1 MAAEAAA
8 EGQETKKE
16 AKARKKEEKKKKKEE
31 KKAAKGDSEMSEE
44 SESGGSKIV
53 VALAT
58 LVIIAI
64 WLGILALLIKLD
76 VGGFGSTVLHP
87 ILKDVPYVNKI
98 LPKVQEEAEA
108 ENLDYPYKTLDEA
121 IAQIKVLEGQLENA
135 GQKRKDDK
143 AKIEDLQ
150 SQVRKLK
157 KYKEN
162 EAQLEEDKQKFYE
175 EVVFGDSAPEIEQ
188 YKQYYEMIDPDN
200 AEVLYKEVVEQQQYD
215 EKVDEFIETYSAS
228 SMKPKDAAAIF
239 ETMKDNMQLV
249 KRILEN
255 LSAEDRGNILSAM
268 TDKEMAAKL
277 TEMLEPSK
285 AMQHTE

>member
-1 MAAEAAA
+1 MAAEAAV

-16 AKARKKEEKKKKKEE
+16 AKARKKEEKRMKKEE
-31 KKAAKGDSEMSEE
+31 KKAAKGDNEMSEE
-44 SESGGSKIV
+44 SESGGSKLV

-58 LVIIAI
+58 IVIIAI

-76 VGGFGSTVLHP
+76 VGNFGSTVLHP

-98 LPKVQEEAEA
+98 LPKVKEDVEA

-121 IAQIKVLEGQLENA
+121 IAQIKTLEGQLEKA
-135 GQKRKDDK
+135 GQRRKDDK
-143 AKIEDLQ
+143 ATIEDLQ
-150 SQVRKLK
+150 SQVRKLQ

-175 EVVFGDSAPEIEQ
+175 EVVFGDSALDIDQ

-200 AEVLYKEVVEQQQYD
+200 AEILYKEVVEQQQYD
-215 EKVDEFIETYSAS
+215 DKVDEFIKTYSAS
-228 SMKPKDAAAIF
+228 SMKAKDAAAIF
-239 ETMKDNMQLV
+239 ETMGDNMQLV

-255 LSAEDRGNILSAM
+255 LSAEDRGDILAAM
-268 TDKEMAAKL
+268 TDKDMAAKL
-277 TEMLEPSK
+277 TEMLEPSR
-285 AMQHTE
+285 AE

>member
-1 MAAEAAA
+1 MAAEAAV

-16 AKARKKEEKKKKKEE
+16 AKARKKEEKRKKKEE

-44 SESGGSKIV
+44 SESGGSKLV

-58 LVIIAI
+58 IVIIAI

-76 VGGFGSTVLHP
+76 VGNFGSTVLHP

-98 LPKVQEEAEA
+98 LPKVKEDVEA

-121 IAQIKVLEGQLENA
+121 IAQIKTLEGQLEKA
-135 GQKRKDDK
+135 GQRRKDDK
-143 AKIEDLQ
+143 ATIEDLQ

-175 EVVFGDSAPEIEQ
+175 EVVFGDSALDIDQ

-200 AEVLYKEVVEQQQYD
+200 AEILYKEVVEQQQYD
-215 EKVDEFIETYSAS
+215 DKVDEFIKTYSAS
-228 SMKPKDAAAIF
+228 SMKAKDAAAIF
-239 ETMKDNMQLV
+239 ETMGDNMQLV

-255 LSAEDRGNILSAM
+255 LSAEDRGDILAAM
-268 TDKEMAAKL
+268 TDKDMAAKL

-285 AMQHTE
+285 AE

>member
-1 MAAEAAA
+1 
-8 EGQETKKE
+8 
-16 AKARKKEEKKKKKEE
+16 
-31 KKAAKGDSEMSEE
+31 MSEE
-44 SESGGSKIV
+44 SESGGSKLV

-58 LVIIAI
+58 IVIIAI

-76 VGGFGSTVLHP
+76 VGNFGSTVLHP

-98 LPKVQEEAEA
+98 LPKVKEDVEA

-121 IAQIKVLEGQLENA
+121 IAQIKTLEGQLEKA
-135 GQKRKDDK
+135 GQRRKDDK
-143 AKIEDLQ
+143 ATIEDLQ

-175 EVVFGDSAPEIEQ
+175 EVVFGDSALDIDQ

-200 AEVLYKEVVEQQQYD
+200 AEILYKEVVEQQQYD
-215 EKVDEFIETYSAS
+215 DKVDEFIKTYSAS
-228 SMKPKDAAAIF
+228 SMKAKDAAAIF
-239 ETMKDNMQLV
+239 ETMGDNMQLV

-255 LSAEDRGNILSAM
+255 LSAEDRGDILAAM
-268 TDKEMAAKL
+268 TDKDMAAKL
-277 TEMLEPSK
+277 TEMLEPSR
-285 AMQHTE
+285 AE

>member
-1 MAAEAAA
+1 MAAEAAV

-16 AKARKKEEKKKKKEE
+16 AKARKKEEKRMKKEE
-31 KKAAKGDSEMSEE
+31 KKAAKGDNEMSEE
-44 SESGGSKIV
+44 SESGGSKLV

-58 LVIIAI
+58 IVIIAI

-76 VGGFGSTVLHP
+76 VGNFGSTVLHP

-98 LPKVQEEAEA
+98 LPKVKEDVEA

-121 IAQIKVLEGQLENA
+121 IAQIKTLEGQLEKA
-135 GQKRKDDK
+135 GQRRKDDK
-143 AKIEDLQ
+143 ATIEDLQ
-150 SQVRKLK
+150 SQVRKLQ

-175 EVVFGDSAPEIEQ
+175 EVVFGDSALDIDQ

-200 AEVLYKEVVEQQQYD
+200 AEILYKEVVEQQQYD
-215 EKVDEFIETYSAS
+215 DKVDEFIKTYSAS
-228 SMKPKDAAAIF
+228 SMKAKDAAAIF
-239 ETMKDNMQLV
+239 ETMGDNMQLV

-255 LSAEDRGNILSAM
+255 LSAEDRGDILAAM
-268 TDKEMAAKL
+268 IDKDMAAKL
-277 TEMLEPSK
+277 TEMLEPSR
-285 AMQHTE
+285 AE

>member
-1 MAAEAAA
+1 MAAEAAV

-16 AKARKKEEKKKKKEE
+16 AKARKKEEKRKKKEE

-44 SESGGSKIV
+44 SESGGSKLV

-58 LVIIAI
+58 IVIIAI

-76 VGGFGSTVLHP
+76 VGNFGSTVLHP

-98 LPKVQEEAEA
+98 LPKVKEDVEA

-121 IAQIKVLEGQLENA
+121 IAQIKTLEGQLEKA
-135 GQKRKDDK
+135 GQRRKDDK
-143 AKIEDLQ
+143 ATIEDLQ

-175 EVVFGDSAPEIEQ
+175 EVVFGDSALDIDQ

-200 AEVLYKEVVEQQQYD
+200 AEILYKEVVEQQQYD
-215 EKVDEFIETYSAS
+215 DKVDEFIKTYSAS
-228 SMKPKDAAAIF
+228 SMKAKDAAAIF
-239 ETMKDNMQLV
+239 ETMGDNMQLV

-255 LSAEDRGNILSAM
+255 LSAEDRGDILAAM
-268 TDKEMAAKL
+268 TDKDMAAKL
-277 TEMLEPSK
+277 TEMLEPSR
-285 AMQHTE
+285 AE

>member
-1 MAAEAAA
+1 MAAEAAV

-16 AKARKKEEKKKKKEE
+16 AKARKKEEKRKKREE
-31 KKAAKGDSEMSEE
+31 KKAAKGDNEMSEE
-44 SESGGSKIV
+44 SESGGSKLV

-58 LVIIAI
+58 IVIIAI

-76 VGGFGSTVLHP
+76 VGNFGSTVLHP

-98 LPKVQEEAEA
+98 LPEVKEDVEA

-121 IAQIKVLEGQLENA
+121 IAQIKTLEGQLEKA
-135 GQKRKDDK
+135 GQRRKDDK
-143 AKIEDLQ
+143 ATIEDLQ

-175 EVVFGDSAPEIEQ
+175 EVVFGDSALDIDQ

-200 AEVLYKEVVEQQQYD
+200 AEILYKEVVEQQQYD
-215 EKVDEFIETYSAS
+215 DKVDEFIKTYSAS
-228 SMKPKDAAAIF
+228 SMKAKDAAAIF
-239 ETMKDNMQLV
+239 ETMGDNMQLV

-255 LSAEDRGNILSAM
+255 LSAEDRGDILAAM
-268 TDKEMAAKL
+268 TDKDMAAKL
-277 TEMLEPSK
+277 TEMLEPSR
-285 AMQHTE
+285 AE

>member
-1 MAAEAAA
+1 MAAEAAV

-16 AKARKKEEKKKKKEE
+16 AKARKKEEKRKKKEE
-31 KKAAKGDSEMSEE
+31 KRAAKGDSEMSEE
-44 SESGGSKIV
+44 SESGGSKLV

-58 LVIIAI
+58 IVIIAI

-76 VGGFGSTVLHP
+76 VGNFGSTVLHP

-98 LPKVQEEAEA
+98 LPKVKEDVEA

-121 IAQIKVLEGQLENA
+121 IAQIKTLEGQLEKA
-135 GQKRKDDK
+135 GQRRKDDK
-143 AKIEDLQ
+143 ATIEDLQ

-175 EVVFGDSAPEIEQ
+175 EVVFGDSALDIDQ

-200 AEVLYKEVVEQQQYD
+200 AEILYKEVVEQQQYD
-215 EKVDEFIETYSAS
+215 DKVDEFIKTYSAS
-228 SMKPKDAAAIF
+228 SMKAKDAAAIF
-239 ETMKDNMQLV
+239 ETMGDNMQLV

-255 LSAEDRGNILSAM
+255 LSAEDRGDILAAM
-268 TDKEMAAKL
+268 TDKDMAAKL

-285 AMQHTE
+285 AE